1 MYGSLNRS
9 VSRHSL
15 PLLSRILGRDLS
27 PFFFFFDILNVSSA
41 ARSVRRTTPSGW
53 TISSAC
59 SSSSSSSRGAC
70 GKAPR
75 RRPTF
80 LGAFFWTDCRRS
92 DGSLCLRKLR
102 FVFFTRHTWAAVACS
117 LCSCATRPF
126 DQIKIKWINAVL
138 WRVLAIYRW
147 CVFSSDGG
155 GYSSLWLRV
164 LWLWRNG
171 ETGRI
176 IPDYENWMFCSSM
189 SETCVAGTNTC

>member
-1 MYGSLNRS
+1 MSLTSSLSSRRVPLLSLQTVVGDVVRTLKVMYGSLNRS

-27 PFFFFFDILNVSSA
+27 RFFFFDILNVSSA

-75 RRPTF
+75 RRLTF

-92 DGSLCLRKLR
+92 DGSLCLLKLR
-102 FVFFTRHTWAAVACS
+102 FVWLLLTPRV
-117 LCSCATRPF
+117 R
-126 DQIKIKWINAVL
+126 L
-138 WRVLAIYRW
+138 WRAA
-147 CVFSSDGG
+147 CVHVF
-155 GYSSLWLRV
+155 
-164 LWLWRNG
+164 N
-171 ETGRI
+171 
-176 IPDYENWMFCSSM
+176 
-189 SETCVAGTNTC
+189 